1 MAKHSR
7 SFVFGIV
14 GLLSTVLMVPR
25 STAHEAT
32 REAAEARRRQVEA
45 TAIAQADP
53 AAAQLPPEQ
62 TAAVKLRVLD
72 GEGGPPIAALVRIT
86 NVDDGLA
93 IRPEGEIHR
102 AENWFS
108 LAGET
113 SLRLPRRK
121 LRIEAIHGL
130 ETELAVAEIDL
141 REKSSLTVELS
152 LRRIFD
158 AHKLGLSAGNT
169 HLHLKALGFAEMDR
183 YLRLVPQ
190 TDGLDV
196 VFVSH
201 LERKPDDKDY
211 ITNVLT
217 SADLARLSVADVQY
231 GNGEEH
237 RHNFGPGDEGYGHV
251 MFLNIR
257 SLIQPVSI
265 GPGIMREGTDGLP
278 LRPGIDEARRQ
289 GATVIWCHN
298 RFGLEDIP
306 NWLGDRLHAQNIHD
320 GGQTAHG
327 SYDQTYY
334 RYLNLG
340 MKVPFSTGT
349 DWFVYD
355 FSRVYVPLPQGRD
368 GTIPRGEK
376 VADLKPADWLKQL
389 EAGRTTITNGPL
401 LSFSMGEGTE
411 PGGTIL
417 EKRGD
422 TTPEFRVRGGATGRH
437 DFRGIEVVYNG
448 RVVLAAES
456 KPVDGHFEASIDES
470 VTVDRS
476 GWLALRIPDR
486 GQPKNELGEPLFA
499 HTSPIYVEID
509 GRKPFDSSTAD
520 VLMAEMRRALDVI
533 PKRGTFADDA
543 ELQRVLKVYREGIA
557 TLEKRMAAE
566 AAKPGGSP

>member
-1 MAKHSR
+1 MAKLSR
-7 SFVFGIV
+7 KSKI
-14 GLLSTVLMVPR
+14 GLLTALLMLAAIAGA
-25 STAHEAT
+25 SAHDVT
-32 REAAEARRRQVEA
+32 REEAEARRRQVER
-45 TAIAQADP
+45 TALALADP

-62 TAAVKLRVLD
+62 TAAVKLRIVDAAD
-72 GEGGPPIAALVRIT
+72 GSPLAALVRIT
-86 NVDDGLA
+86 NVADGLA
-93 IRPEGEIHR
+93 IQPAGEIHR

-108 LAGET
+108 LAAET
-113 SLRLPRRK
+113 SLRLPRRR
-121 LRIEAIHGL
+121 LRFEAIHGL
-130 ETELAVAEIDL
+130 ETERTVVDVDL
-141 REKSSLTVELS
+141 TEQSTADVELR
-152 LRRIFD
+152 LKRIFD
-158 AHKLGLSAGNT
+158 AEKLGLSAGNT
-169 HLHLKALGFAEMDR
+169 HLHLKALSFAEMDR

-217 SADLARLSVADVQY
+217 AADLARLSVQNVQY

-251 MFLNIR
+251 MFLNIQ

-265 GPGIMREGTDGLP
+265 GPGIMREGTDGLS

-298 RFGLEDIP
+298 RFGLEDVP

-355 FSRVYVPLPQGRD
+355 FSRVYVPLPHIKGLPLPE
-368 GTIPRGEK
+368 GKK
-376 VADLKPADWLKQL
+376 VADFKPAAWLKQL
-389 EAGRTTITNGPL
+389 EAGKTTITNGPL
-401 LSFSMGEGTE
+401 LEFFIDFDGRWSQH
-411 PGGTIL
+411 P
-417 EKRGD
+417 GD
-422 TTPEFRVRGGATGRH
+422 TFGFNGPRTGRIYGKGVGRH
-437 DFRGIEVVYNG
+437 DFRTIEVVYNG
-448 RVVLAAES
+448 RVIKSRKARKVGGAY
-456 KPVDGHFEASIDES
+456 EAIIDEPIEL
-470 VTVDRS
+470 DRP
-476 GWLALRIPDR
+476 GWLALRIPDQ

-499 HTSPIYVEID
+499 HTSPVYFQID
-509 GRKPFDSSTAD
+509 GRGAFDRPTAEL
-520 VLMAEMRRALDVI
+520 LMAEMRRALEVI
-533 PKRGTFADDA
+533 PKRGTFAGDA
-543 ELQRVLKVYREGIA
+543 ELQRVLAVYREGIA
-557 TLEKRMAAE
+557 TLEKRMAEE
-566 AAKPGGSP
+566 AANKQ